1 MRSILL
7 HTLIAI
13 ALASCSGSHENSSGT
28 QAAIPRRHAYPRIA
42 LPDSAFTAVDAKEVT
57 LQVNSAVIDSI
68 VKRNGDNGAVFI
80 DIRYPNLH
88 SAIYITIT
96 PVSPSSIAGVIANRI
111 ERVGLNLGDSN
122 AEMIDFDN
130 NAGFESKMFVTRAD
144 ISTPVQFI
152 STDGRDIV
160 VSGVAYV
167 ADASKEH
174 ADSLSPVT
182 AMMRRDILH
191 LLKTLE

>member
-13 ALASCSGSHENSSGT
+13 ALTSCSGSHENSSGT

-88 SAIYITIT
+88 STIYITIT

-122 AEMIDFDN
+122 AEMIYFDN

>member
-7 HTLIAI
+7 LTLIAI
-13 ALASCSGSHENSSGT
+13 ALASCTGSHENSSGT

-42 LPDSAFTAVDAKEVT
+42 LPDSAFTAIEAKDVT
-57 LQVNSAVIDSI
+57 LQVNSAVADSI
-68 VKRNGDNGAVFI
+68 ATRNGDNGAQFI
-80 DIRYPNLH
+80 DIRYPEQH
-88 SAIYITIT
+88 SAVYITIT
-96 PVSPSSIAGVIANRI
+96 PVSASSIAGVIANRM
-111 ERVGLNLGDSN
+111 ERVGLNLGGSD

-144 ISTPVQFI
+144 ISTPVQFV

-160 VSGVAYV
+160 VSGVAFI

-182 AMMRRDILH
+182 AMLRRDILH
-191 LLKTLE
+191 LLKTLQ